1 MIRIFALAGV
11 FLVLPL
17 AVHAA
22 ELPAPKL
29 PKAHRAVHHRHALAG
44 HFGYYFGNF
53 GWRSGGTPG
62 SWNGSTFALL
72 ARPAGHVM
80 LASSP
85 KGVAAIHCPAER
97 PLVCLAEPVVV
108 PVGRR

>member
-1 MIRIFALAGV
+1 MIRIFALGGV

-17 AVHAA
+17 AVRAA
-22 ELPAPKL
+22 ELPAPEL
-29 PKAHRAVHHRHALAG
+29 PKAHRTVHHRHAHAA
-44 HFGYYFGNF
+44 HFGYYFGRF
-53 GWRSGGTPG
+53 GWRSGGTAG
-62 SWNGSTFALL
+62 SWHSSTFALL

-85 KGVAAIHCPAER
+85 KGVAAIHCPAGR

>member
-11 FLVLPL
+11 FLVLSL
-17 AVHAA
+17 TVRAA
-22 ELPAPKL
+22 ELPAPEL
-29 PKAHRAVHHRHALAG
+29 HKAHRAVHHRHPPAG

-62 SWNGSTFALL
+62 SWHGSTFALL
-72 ARPAGHVM
+72 AGPAGHVL

-85 KGVAAIHCPAER
+85 KGVAAIHCPAAR

>member
-17 AVHAA
+17 AVRAA
-22 ELPAPKL
+22 ELHAPKL
-29 PKAHRAVHHRHALAG
+29 HKTHPAVPHGHALAG

-53 GWRSGGTPG
+53 GWRSGGTAG
-62 SWNGSTFALL
+62 SWHGSTFSLL
-72 ARPAGHVM
+72 AGPARHVA

>member
-1 MIRIFALAGV
+1 MIRISALAGM

-17 AVHAA
+17 AVRAA

-29 PKAHRAVHHRHALAG
+29 LNAHRAVHHRRALAG
-44 HFGYYFGNF
+44 HFGYYFGHF
-53 GWRSGGTPG
+53 GWRSGGTAG
-62 SWNGSTFALL
+62 GWRGSTFALL
-72 ARPAGHVM
+72 AGPAGHVT

-85 KGVAAIHCPAER
+85 KGVAAIHCPARR

-108 PVGRR
+108 PVGRH

>member
-17 AVHAA
+17 AVRAA
-22 ELPAPKL
+22 ELPAPEL
-29 PKAHRAVHHRHALAG
+29 PKAHRTVHHRHAHAA
-44 HFGYYFGNF
+44 HFGYYFGRF
-53 GWRSGGTPG
+53 GWRSGGTAG
-62 SWNGSTFALL
+62 SWHSSTFALL

-85 KGVAAIHCPAER
+85 KGVAAIHCPAGR

>member
-1 MIRIFALAGV
+1 MIRILVLGGV

-17 AVHAA
+17 AVRAA
-22 ELPAPKL
+22 ELPAPEL
-29 PKAHRAVHHRHALAG
+29 PKAHRTVHHRHAHAA
-44 HFGYYFGNF
+44 HFGYYFGRF
-53 GWRSGGTPG
+53 GWRSGGTAG
-62 SWNGSTFALL
+62 SWHSSTFALL

-85 KGVAAIHCPAER
+85 KGVAAIHCPAGR